1 MSNPF
6 ILNRDVIASGSFL
19 QVTASLAP
27 SHWGEDRKYPMR
39 SALVEPNWESLD
51 NWIYWVVGM
60 CVHGQDRHIS
70 KIRWLFDI
78 NGESLVFTSHAGT
91 EEEDYPGL
99 PEAIAETK
107 LIDHRNTG
115 PLTPED
121 QLSCRAWT
129 RYDDDDEPTL
139 HHIFYLDWIK
149 VVPTV
154 YGDDGGFADLLT
166 WSDAF
171 GGDN

>member
-6 ILNRDVIASGSFL
+6 ILNRDVIASGGFL

-99 PEAIAETK
+99 PGAIAETK

-129 RYDDDDEPTL
+129 RYDDDDEPML
-139 HHIFYLDWIK
+139 HQAFYLDWIK
-149 VVPTV
+149 VVPTI
-154 YGDDGGFADLLT
+154 YDDDGGFADLLT